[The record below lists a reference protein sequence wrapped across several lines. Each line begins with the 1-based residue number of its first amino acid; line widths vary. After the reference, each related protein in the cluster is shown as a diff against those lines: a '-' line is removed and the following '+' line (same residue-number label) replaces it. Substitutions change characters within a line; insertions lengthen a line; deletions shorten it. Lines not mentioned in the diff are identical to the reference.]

1 MSDLFW
7 YFCKMKRHF
16 LVPRTC
22 GNFSLTLDDRSR
34 LDIRV
39 KSVRVNIRTMSV
51 TGFQDSAILAQI
63 DYIFSVVV
71 KVWYRHYAIDHHFRL
86 TDFKKAKFISGLGSR
101 RRLNF
106 VFSFMSL
113 VYVLNMGLTHGLQ

>member
-1 MSDLFW
+1 
-7 YFCKMKRHF
+7 MKRHI

-22 GNFSLTLDDRSR
+22 GNFSLTLDDCRR

-71 KVWYRHYAIDHHFRL
+71 KV
-86 TDFKKAKFISGLGSR
+86 
-101 RRLNF
+101 
-106 VFSFMSL
+106 
-113 VYVLNMGLTHGLQ
+113 